1 MKHDTRYLLA
11 VDVGNT
17 HIEIGLF
24 QKMEFITSWR
34 ITTGVHRTEDEFL
47 AYIAQLLSLKGI
59 HLNQII
65 DVAISSVVPDVTQIF
80 NRLSERYFHRS
91 PLAVDHT
98 LDLGIQVDYHPPSSV
113 GADRLCNAVSGYERY
128 GGPLIIV
135 DFGTATTFDVISKD
149 GVYLG
154 GAIAPG
160 VETTAWG
167 LAERASKLPRI
178 SLEYPEHVIGKS
190 TEESMQ
196 AGILLGSVKM
206 VDGLLE
212 EMIQQI
218 DGEVTVIGTGGL
230 AALIAERSQFIRIV
244 EPDLVLDGLVRI
256 YFRNNGNRTSA

>member
-1 MKHDTRYLLA
+1 MNNRTNYILA

-24 QKMEFITSWR
+24 SGKQFITSWR

-47 AYIAQLLSLKGI
+47 AYIAQLLTLRNISLS
-59 HLNQII
+59 QIK
-65 DVAISSVVPDVTQIF
+65 DVAISSVVPDVTQI
-80 NRLSERYFHRS
+80 LSRMSSRYFQRE
-91 PLAVDHT
+91 PLIVDHT
-98 LDLGIQVDYHPPSSV
+98 LDLGITVDYHPPASV
-113 GADRLCNAVSGYERY
+113 GADRLCNAVSAFERF

-135 DFGTATTFDVISKD
+135 DFGTATTFDVVDSQ

-178 SLEYPEHVIGKS
+178 PLVFPERVIGKS

-206 VDGLLE
+206 VDGLIE
-212 EMIQQI
+212 EMLNILPGKPKI
-218 DGEVTVIGTGGL
+218 IGTGGL
-230 AALIAERSQFIRIV
+230 APLIAERSSYIKIV
-244 EPDLVLDGLVRI
+244 EPDLVLDGLIRI
-256 YFRNNGNRTSA
+256 YFRNNGNR

>member
-1 MKHDTRYLLA
+1 MSTESKYLLA

-24 QKMEFITSWR
+24 QEMTFLTSWR

-47 AYIAQLLSLKGI
+47 AYIAQLLSLQHI
-59 HLNQII
+59 QLSQII
-65 DVAISSVVPDVTQIF
+65 DVAIASVVPDVTQIF
-80 NRLSERYFHRS
+80 IRLSERYFHRS
-91 PLAVDHT
+91 PLVVDHS
-98 LDLGIQVDYHPPSSV
+98 LDLGIRIDYSPPSSV
-113 GADRLCNAVSGYERY
+113 GADRLCNAVSGYERF

-178 SLEYPEHVIGKS
+178 PLTYPRNVIGKS

-206 VDGLLE
+206 VDGLIE
-212 EMIQQI
+212 EMIQQLEGTPKI
-218 DGEVTVIGTGGL
+218 IGTGGL
-230 AALIAERSQFIRIV
+230 ASLMAERSRYIHIV

-256 YFRNNGNRTSA
+256 YFRNNGTRISQ

>member
-1 MKHDTRYLLA
+1 MKGNPHYLLA

-24 QKMEFITSWR
+24 EGKRFVTSWR

-47 AYIAQLLSLKGI
+47 AYIAQLLSLHQI
-59 HLNQII
+59 PLNAIS

-80 NRLSERYFHRS
+80 TRLSQRYFQRL
-91 PLAVDHT
+91 PLVVSHA
-98 LDLGIQVDYHPPSSV
+98 LDLGIRIDYYPPSSV
-113 GADRLCNAVSGYERY
+113 GADRLCNAVSGYERF

-149 GVYLG
+149 GTYLG

-178 SLEYPEHVIGKS
+178 QLTYPQSVIGKS

-206 VDGLLE
+206 VDGLIDD
-212 EMIQQI
+212 MIAAL
-218 DGEVTVIGTGGL
+218 GEIPRIIGTGGL
-230 AALIAERSQFIRIV
+230 APLIAERSRHIRIV

-256 YFRNNGNRTSA
+256 YWRNKPTK